1 MDQKHSKKLVL
12 FDILQILK
20 QRTDAGHTLSQHK
33 IQELLE
39 SEYGIVVD
47 RKTVRRHLSALHEAD
62 EHHIRYKN
70 GIVRTKEG
78 QKQNILTGW
87 YYHQDFTEGELRLLI
102 DSVLF
107 CDALPDKYRL
117 ELIEKLEA
125 LANFRFRSIISH
137 IDMDVYHR
145 LTNSEFFLTLE
156 NIEDAIESGCKVT
169 FCYQHC
175 ETDGK
180 LHRKIDEN
188 GEYKRYSVSPY
199 QIIQANGH
207 SYLVCH
213 AEGREGLSHFRIDR
227 IVNSVVSEDQQ
238 AKKLR
243 SIPGFEAG
251 MRLSEYLTEHPNL
264 WSGEPDR
271 VTFLCPQSI
280 MNDVVDAFGTKV
292 QVFPQEDGMMRVR
305 VRISEDAMFHWALQF
320 ADVVEIIKPERLRV
334 RMAEVLR
341 EALRRYEEVK

>member
-20 QRTDAGHTLSQHK
+20 QRTDAKNTLSQHK

-47 RKTVRRHLSALHEAD
+47 RKTVRRQLSALHEAD
-62 EHHIRYKN
+62 DYHIRYN
-70 GIVRTKEG
+70 YGIVREKEG
-78 QKQNILTGW
+78 KKQNILTGW
-87 YYHQDFTEGELRLLI
+87 YYHQDFAEGELRLLI

-107 CDALPDKYRL
+107 CDALPDKQRL
-117 ELIEKLEA
+117 DLIKKLEA
-125 LANFRFRSIISH
+125 LANQHFRSVISH

-156 NIEDAIESGCKVT
+156 NIENAIESGCKVT
-169 FCYQHC
+169 FCYQYC
-175 ETDGK
+175 DTDGTLQRK
-180 LHRKIDEN
+180 LDEN

-213 AEGREGLSHFRIDR
+213 AEGREGLLHFRIDR
-227 IVNSVVSEDQQ
+227 IVDSVVSEEQQ